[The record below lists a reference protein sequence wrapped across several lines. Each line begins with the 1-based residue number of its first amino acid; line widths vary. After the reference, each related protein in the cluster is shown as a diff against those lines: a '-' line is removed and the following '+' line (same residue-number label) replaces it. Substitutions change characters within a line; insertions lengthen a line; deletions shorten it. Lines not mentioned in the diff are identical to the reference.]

1 VVWSGAI
8 HRKSVER
15 TEQRAQE
22 RVGIKFFCR
31 HPVDCLPEGK
41 GQENRIEMRY
51 VIRDDDGEIGS
62 WEPARPVPDVQPD
75 ERRQK
80 DAAQD
85 PTQAIAPISHARR

>member
-1 VVWSGAI
+1 
-8 HRKSVER
+8 
-15 TEQRAQE
+15 
-22 RVGIKFFCR
+22 
-31 HPVDCLPEGK
+31 
-41 GQENRIEMRY
+41 MRY